1 MTKWH
6 LFQVLIRISR
16 VPDLHI
22 HLGLQC
28 PADFTGPLAVWKVTV
43 CLEEMMLSTLRTFL
57 DARIQSL
64 DVSQGLENDGKALVK
79 KEVIIGEKC
88 RAKLK
93 TVYPILRYKER
104 AGEEDQ
110 VRNDTGPASGEN
122 MTEKKVN

>member
-1 MTKWH
+1 M
-6 LFQVLIRISR
+6 
-16 VPDLHI
+16 
-22 HLGLQC
+22 
-28 PADFTGPLAVWKVTV
+28 WKVTV

-64 DVSQGLENDGKALVK
+64 DVSQGLENYGKALVR

-110 VRNDTGPASGEN
+110 VRNDHWSSLWGKYDR
-122 MTEKKVN
+122 KKGKLGTHLTPQNCNH